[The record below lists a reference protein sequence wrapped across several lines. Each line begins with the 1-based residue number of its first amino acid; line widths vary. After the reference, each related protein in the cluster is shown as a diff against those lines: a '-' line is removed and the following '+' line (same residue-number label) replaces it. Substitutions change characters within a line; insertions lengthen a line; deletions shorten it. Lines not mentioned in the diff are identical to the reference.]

1 MKKRLSAS
9 KLRFIHTVFA
19 MERDL
24 IVGGQ
29 AVMEGVMMRTPSA
42 YAIACRRQDG
52 SIITTAETLP
62 KWSDKYKW
70 LNTPV
75 LRGGATLIQSM
86 ALGVKALNF
95 SARIYE
101 EDLKAQEEAEKAKAS
116 ETQLAFVDGTTD
128 ENFTKAPVKVIMPE
142 KAESKTNKMGQSASA
157 VSSIIFALAFNV
169 LLFIVAPLVLT
180 NVLFIW
186 LGWAGAPEIAGGAAW
201 YDSAMA
207 YVWKIKLDSFGSWVS
222 FNLIDGVI
230 RMIFFIIM
238 IFSMSFLKDIRRV
251 FEYHGA
257 EHKTVFT
264 WEKGLD
270 LTPANA
276 TQQKRQHPRCGTSFL
291 MVVMLVS
298 IVLFSVI
305 AFDREFGK
313 GQLFLQQTRRYR
325 KLGAELRG
333 KSCHWFMVGQNH
345 GIDLAQQDF
354 YLLYVTRVQ
363 WPPFCKP
370 ERRIDHA
377 VHAVANRLTLEVRP
391 VLDDAPMFAEPW
403 HACDVYIAR
412 RRDGTQ
418 EALIVIQRLRRSA
431 HAVRRQAGAD
441 DARVSRLAYL
451 K

>member
-1 MKKRLSAS
+1 
-9 KLRFIHTVFA
+9 

-42 YAIACRRQDG
+42 YAIACRRADG
-52 SIITTAETLP
+52 SIITTADTLP

-101 EDLKAQEEAEKAKAS
+101 EDLKAQEEAEKAKAG
-116 ETQLAFVDGTTD
+116 ETQLAYVDGTED
-128 ENFTKAPVKVIMPE
+128 ENFLKAPVKVVMPE
-142 KAESKTNKMGQSASA
+142 EKEKKTAKMGQSASA
-157 VSSIIFALAFNV
+157 VGSIIFALGFNI

-180 NVLFIW
+180 NLLFIW
-186 LGWAGAPEIAGGAAW
+186 LGWAGSPAVAADASW
-201 YDSAMA
+201 WQTGMA
-207 YVWKIKLDSFGSWVS
+207 YVWRIKLDSFGSWVG

-276 TQQKRQHPRCGTSFL
+276 TTQSRQHPRCGTSFL
-291 MVVMLVS
+291 MVVMLIA

-305 AFDREFGK
+305 NFEAMWMNLVVRIALMPLVAGLAYEVIRYAAKKESGAIFKFMTKPG
-313 GQLFLQQTRRYR
+313 LWLQNITTQ
-325 KLGAELRG
+325 EPDEE
-333 KSCHWFMVGQNH
+333 Q
-345 GIDLAQQDF
+345 
-354 YLLYVTRVQ
+354 
-363 WPPFCKP
+363 
-370 ERRIDHA
+370 
-377 VHAVANRLTLEVRP
+377 LEVAIKA
-391 VLDDAPMFAEPW
+391 LDESLKLEPQT
-403 HACDVYIAR
+403 A
-412 RRDGTQ
+412 
-418 EALIVIQRLRRSA
+418 
-431 HAVRRQAGAD
+431 
-441 DARVSRLAYL
+441 
-451 K
+451 

>member
-1 MKKRLSAS
+1 MKKRTSPKL
-9 KLRFIHTVFA
+9 LRFIHTVFA

-52 SIITTAETLP
+52 SIVTTADTLP

-101 EDLKAQEEAEKAKAS
+101 EDAAAMEQAEKAKAGES
-116 ETQLAFVDGTTD
+116 VLAYADGTD
-128 ENFTKAPVKVIMPE
+128 DDNFTKANATVVMPE
-142 KAESKTNKMGQSASA
+142 KEEGKAKKMGQSASA
-157 VSSIIFALAFNV
+157 VGSIIFALGFNV

-180 NVLFIW
+180 NLLFIW
-186 LGWAGAPEIAGGAAW
+186 LGWAGSPAIASDASWWQTG
-201 YDSAMA
+201 MA
-207 YVWKIKLDSFGSWVS
+207 YVWKIKLDSFGSWVG

-230 RMIFFIIM
+230 RMVFFIIM

-276 TQQKRQHPRCGTSFL
+276 TLQSRQHPRCGTSFL
-291 MVVMLVS
+291 MVVMLIA

-305 AFDREFGK
+305 NFEAMWMNLVVRIALMPLVAGLAYEVIRYAAKKESSAVFKLMTKPGIW
-313 GQLFLQQTRRYR
+313 LQNITTQ
-325 KLGAELRG
+325 EPDDE
-333 KSCHWFMVGQNH
+333 Q
-345 GIDLAQQDF
+345 
-354 YLLYVTRVQ
+354 
-363 WPPFCKP
+363 
-370 ERRIDHA
+370 
-377 VHAVANRLTLEVRP
+377 LEVAIKA
-391 VLDDAPMFAEPW
+391 LDESLKLEPQT
-403 HACDVYIAR
+403 A
-412 RRDGTQ
+412 
-418 EALIVIQRLRRSA
+418 
-431 HAVRRQAGAD
+431 
-441 DARVSRLAYL
+441 
-451 K
+451 